1 MMRTT
6 KVFLFPM
13 AGLLVSLASCG
24 GPVSQHDVNEKF
36 YLIASNTKVPYW
48 QNAFAGLSKAAAQLQ
63 VQAEM
68 AGPDKYDPKAQHEAF
83 QRVLAKKP
91 AGILLSAADPE
102 LVKADTQA
110 AITQGVPV
118 ITIDS
123 DAPASRRLFFIGT
136 DNYKAGMMGG
146 QVAAKQLNGKG
157 TVVVFSMP
165 EQANLKER
173 LHGYQDAFAAYPGI
187 KIVEVVD
194 IHGNPTV
201 AFDKTTE
208 LIEKA
213 KNAPDA
219 FVCLEAIACPEVADV
234 LDRKN
239 VKGKVVVAMDTDERT
254 LQAIKKGLITATIGQ
269 KPFTMA
275 YFGLRVLDDLVHHKL
290 SPLDANFAQD
300 SQSPVPVF
308 VDTGATL
315 IDRSNVESF
324 LKDTATAA
332 MH

>member
-1 MMRTT
+1 MTRTT
-6 KVFLFPM
+6 KLSLFSM
-13 AGLLVSLASCG
+13 AVLLVSSASCG
-24 GPVSQHDVNEKF
+24 GPASQHAVNEKF
-36 YLIASNTKVPYW
+36 YFIASNIKVPYW
-48 QNAFAGLSKAAAQLQ
+48 QAAFAGLSKAAAELQ

-68 AGPDKYDPKAQHEAF
+68 TGPDTYNPKEQHEAF

-102 LVKADTQA
+102 LVKPDIQA
-110 AITQGVPV
+110 AIAQGVPV

-123 DAPASRRLFFIGT
+123 DAPGSRRLFFIGT

-146 QVAAKQLNGKG
+146 QVAARQLNRKG

-165 EQANLKER
+165 GQVNLKER
-173 LHGYQDAFAAYPGI
+173 LHGYQDAFAAYPQI
-187 KIVEVVD
+187 KITEVVD

-208 LIEKA
+208 LFERKTM
-213 KNAPDA
+213 PDA

-234 LDRKN
+234 LERKS
-239 VKGKVVVAMDTDERT
+239 VKGKIVVAMDTDERT
-254 LQAIKKGLITATIGQ
+254 LQAIQKGSISATIAQ

-275 YFGLRVLDDLVHHKL
+275 YFGVRLLDDLVHHKL
-290 SPLDANFAQD
+290 TRLDADFAQD
-300 SQSPVPVF
+300 SRAPVPVF

-324 LKDTATAA
+324 QKNTTTAA
-332 MH
+332 VR

>member
-1 MMRTT
+1 MKRTT
-6 KVFLFPM
+6 KLSLVP
-13 AGLLVSLASCG
+13 AAAILVSMASCG
-24 GPVSQHDVNEKF
+24 PTSQHDVNEKY

-48 QNAFAGLSKAAAQLQ
+48 QNAFAGLSKAATQLQ

-102 LVKADTQA
+102 LVKTDIQA
-110 AITQGVPV
+110 AIAQGIPV

-123 DAPASRRLFFIGT
+123 DAPGSRRLFFIGT

-146 QVAAKQLNGKG
+146 QVAAKRLNGKG
-157 TVVVFSMP
+157 TVIVFSMP

-173 LHGYQDAFAAYPGI
+173 LHGYQDAFTAFPQI

-213 KNAPDA
+213 KNVPDA
-219 FVCLEAIACPEVADV
+219 FICLEAIACPEVADV
-234 LDRKN
+234 LERKN

-254 LQAIKKGLITATIGQ
+254 LQAIKKGSISATIAQ

-275 YFGLRVLDDLVHHKL
+275 YFGVRVLDDLVHHKL
-290 SPLDANFAQD
+290 TPLDANFAQE
-300 SQSPVPVF
+300 SRSPVPMF

-315 IDRSNVESF
+315 IDPGNVESF
-324 LKDTATAA
+324 LKETTTAA
-332 MH
+332 LN